1 MTPTAPD
8 TPDTDPDVT
17 LLNVRVLVND
27 SMDGFV
33 RGFRPG
39 DTFAEALRYREAVA
53 TGRRTG
59 NDSGDDEGAEDPVTT
74 LMRLAEKAFELTNL
88 PDEVLTADQLALLG
102 DYHRRFNSLSVGDVV
117 VIGETAL
124 ACGRLSWDPV
134 TLPDGAVGDDRIDA
148 HGRHCKKSPA
158 RTDAQSLSDMFRED
172 PR

>member
-8 TPDTDPDVT
+8 THDTDPDLT
-17 LLNVRVLVND
+17 LLDVRVLVND

-39 DTFAEALRYREAVA
+39 DTFAEALRYHEAVA
-53 TGRRTG
+53 TDRLTG
-59 NDSGDDEGAEDPVTT
+59 EDSDDEDAEDLVGT

-88 PDEVLTADQLALLG
+88 PDEVLSADQLALLG

-134 TLPDGAVGDDRIDA
+134 TLPDGAVSDDRIDA